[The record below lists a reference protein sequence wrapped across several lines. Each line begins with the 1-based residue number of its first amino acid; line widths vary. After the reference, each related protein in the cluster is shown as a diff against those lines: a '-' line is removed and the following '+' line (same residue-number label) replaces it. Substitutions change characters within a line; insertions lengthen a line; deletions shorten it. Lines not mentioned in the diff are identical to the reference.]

1 MVINMELQ
9 AALVLVLLFF
19 FLLAMSVPVSYS
31 IITASLV
38 TIIMFLTPKFGMFIS
53 AQKLVGGIDSF
64 TLLAVPFFI
73 LAGQLMSSGGIAKRL
88 IHLALLFLGKVPG
101 SLALTNIAGNAMFG
115 SISGSGIA
123 AATAIGGVMNP
134 LEKEQGYDEG
144 FSAAT
149 NIATAPV
156 GQLIPPTTSF
166 IVYSAASGGTSVATL
181 FMAGWIPGL
190 LWAVL
195 CMLVAFL
202 YAKKQGYVI
211 KREKITASMAWK
223 TVWDSIPSLFLI
235 VIIIGGILSGYFTPT
250 EASGVAVIYAFLLSV
265 VVYKTIKIKEM
276 KKILVDTAVMT
287 TIVMLI
293 IGASSVLSFVLS
305 FTGLPQAISNF
316 MLQISDNKII
326 ILLIINVVLL
336 VVGTFMDMAPALL
349 IFTPIF
355 LPVAQ
360 NLGMSAV
367 QFGVMIV
374 MNLSIGTITPP
385 VGNVLFVG
393 CSVAKLQVEDVIKRL
408 LPYFGTIV
416 IALLF
421 VTFLPALS
429 TWLPTILGLME

>member
-190 LWAVL
+190 LWAAL